1 MKTEYIL
8 IAYFG
13 EENALRLQ
21 VREKGVL
28 GGFHNRFWK
37 IVLKPGLMAVIKIKQ
52 QIVGYFNRLK
62 TKGFMLVA
70 PMVGRVLTNL
80 NTGLTDF

>member
-1 MKTEYIL
+1 M
-8 IAYFG
+8 
-13 EENALRLQ
+13 
-21 VREKGVL
+21 
-28 GGFHNRFWK
+28 
-37 IVLKPGLMAVIKIKQ
+37 LKPNLMAVIKMKQ